1 MKVTILGGTGLI
13 GRRLAAVLREEGH
26 EAVAAARS
34 TGVDL
39 VTGDGLAEALA
50 GADVVVDVSS
60 PGYSDA
66 AEMERFFAV
75 SSANLA
81 TAAHRGGVRH
91 LVALSA
97 VGAAEID
104 GGFYRAKRLQEVR
117 LIDTGLPFTIVRSTP
132 FYEFI
137 YKIVD
142 AGGEGDM
149 IRLPPLHMQP
159 IGADDLAGALAR
171 IALGGA
177 ANGIVEIAGP
187 DRFRLSDLALTI
199 LTANEDPRSI
209 TVDPEALY
217 FGARFDG
224 EALTGEHPRF
234 AHTRFEDWLRDW
246 FANA

>member
-1 MKVTILGGTGLI
+1 MKITILGGTGLI
-13 GRRLAAVLREEGH
+13 GRRLAAELRGQGH

-50 GADVVVDVSS
+50 DAEVVVDASN
-60 PGYSDA
+60 PGYADA
-66 AEMERFFAV
+66 AAMERFFAA
-75 SSANLA
+75 SGASLA
-81 TAAHRGGVRH
+81 AAAREAGVRH

-97 VGAAEID
+97 VGADGID
-104 GGFYRAKRLQEVR
+104 GGYYRAKRLQETR
-117 LIDTGLPFTIVRSTP
+117 LRDAGLPYTIVRSTP

-142 AGGEGDM
+142 AGGEGDTV
-149 IRLPPLHMQP
+149 RLPPVHMQP
-159 IGADDLAGALAR
+159 IGADDVAAALAR

-177 ANGIVEIAGP
+177 ANGVVEIAGP
-187 DRFRLSDLALTI
+187 DRYRLSDLALTI

-209 TVDPEALY
+209 AVDPEALY

-234 AHTRFEDWLRDW
+234 AHTSFEDWLRGW
-246 FANA
+246 FATA